1 MASSYRIL
9 VVDDEPDLLGL
20 VAMYLESWNFEVKGF
35 TSPIEALVYFQKNP
49 SFFSLVLTDIRM
61 PGMSGLEL
69 VNHVLKIRPQVK
81 VMLMTAFEI
90 RMLELESCL
99 PVVKHK
105 DILKKPFRFKEICE
119 CVKNSYR
126 WLLTDS
132 S

>member
-1 MASSYRIL
+1 MSGSHRIL
-9 VVDDEPDLLGL
+9 VVDDEPDLLRL

-35 TSPIEALVYFQKNP
+35 TSPIEALAYFQRNP

-69 VNHVLKIRPQVK
+69 VNHVLRIRPQVK

-90 RMLELESCL
+90 NMLELESSL

-105 DILKKPFRFKEICE
+105 DILKKPFRLKEICE
-119 CVKNSYR
+119 SVKR
-126 WLLTDS
+126 QLQMS
-132 S
+132 SD